1 MKVSMRDVANHAG
14 VSVATVS
21 HVINKTRFVS
31 PETATRVQESIKHL
45 GYYPDPIGRI
55 FKTGKKNLI
64 GFIVP
69 DIANPVW
76 ALIIEVVEDV
86 LAEYGFKLIIVNT
99 KEDSSRELEN
109 IHLLSS
115 SIVDGVIVASTLVDF
130 REIQA
135 VIPSDFPIVLIDRT
149 LENANC
155 DSVMFQDFS
164 AIYDGVC
171 RMIEQGNKKMVL

>member
-1 MKVSMRDVANHAG
+1 M
-14 VSVATVS
+14 
-21 HVINKTRFVS
+21 
-31 PETATRVQESIKHL
+31 
-45 GYYPDPIGRI
+45 
-55 FKTGKKNLI
+55 I

-109 IHLLSS
+109 IHLLFRHCRRRHCGIYL
-115 SIVDGVIVASTLVDF
+115 SIS

-135 VIPSDFPIVLIDRT
+135 VIPSDFLIVLIDRT
-149 LENANC
+149 LKTPIVTASCFKTFPPFMTE
-155 DSVMFQDFS
+155 SV
-164 AIYDGVC
+164 
-171 RMIEQGNKKMVL
+171 E